1 MKYIVFL
8 LFLPLT
14 GISQD
19 IVSDTAYIT
28 PQGGVFVNTKETVY
42 VNGQKTVVTYPY
54 DTTQLVSLYV
64 GLIQAS
70 ANDIAEAATQAIA
83 RQKTVRKI
91 GEYDDAVKALAGISP
106 ADSIARSVFRQKLQG
121 KTLEWDSAGVVVSAQ
136 VNPRQAGGYN
146 LRVNAKNYRLHIYH
160 PKWFRVQ
167 AFPAQGSNVDL
178 WLFQGA
184 YRSFDGRYILQA
196 AGGIK
201 LKSVAPAPTDAVPA
215 KTTKKKKNR

>member
-1 MKYIVFL
+1 M
-8 LFLPLT
+8 
-14 GISQD
+14 
-19 IVSDTAYIT
+19 
-28 PQGGVFVNTKETVY
+28 NTKETVY

-70 ANDIAEAATQAIA
+70 ANDIAEAALQAIA

-91 GEYDDAVKALAGISP
+91 GEYDDAVKSLAGISP

-146 LRVNAKNYRLHIYH
+146 LRVNAKNYRLHMYH

-178 WLFQGA
+178 WLFRGA
-184 YRSFDGRYILQA
+184 YRSFDGRYVLQA
-196 AGGIK
+196 GGGVK
-201 LKSVAPAPTDAVPA
+201 LKTVAPAPAEAQETPA
-215 KTTKKKKNR
+215 PKSIKKKKNR